1 MRTRKR
7 DREREREKQIE
18 HACTYAHTRART
30 HVHVDVR
37 SLCKLPLQ
45 FLHNNLTLSES
56 VAKSHLTFTQL
67 IHSSLSLFLC
77 DCFPTLF
84 ICMLNGL
91 CLIPRA
97 TLAHKLRASP
107 APPLALCRSD
117 PIAFAI
123 AFFFLCLLI
132 LLRQQRARE
141 RERARA
147 CESSLHTAALFS
159 FLLLCLI
166 LINAFVSHCL
176 QNLSIFDLLCRREM
190 CIKCLSRGFVCVL
203 HKSVTHSISNA
214 HTHTHVYGIKHM

>member
-7 DREREREKQIE
+7 KRKREKQIE

-30 HVHVDVR
+30 HVHIDVR

-91 CLIPRA
+91 CLMPRA

-132 LLRQQRARE
+132 LLSQQRARE
-141 RERARA
+141 RESGSMRELFAY
-147 CESSLHTAALFS
+147 SSPF
-159 FLLLCLI
+159 
-166 LINAFVSHCL
+166 FVSVVV
-176 QNLSIFDLLCRREM
+176 FD
-190 CIKCLSRGFVCVL
+190 FD
-203 HKSVTHSISNA
+203 
-214 HTHTHVYGIKHM
+214 